1 MNLRNLRL
9 PFICGALVMSSLGA
23 APANAED
30 TVCKVVFAAMTKLA
44 TTPSHTF
51 LTTIRGAQKSGGRLS
66 ESINTGASRYI
77 QVNGKW
83 MASPLTTKEMLAQEE
98 ENRRNSKELHC
109 SYLRDEV
116 IAGESTAVYVSHS
129 KSEFAVS
136 DARVWI
142 SKRTGLPLKQEID
155 LSSDGQQSATHY
167 ASRYVYDGIR
177 APDGVK
183 P

>member
-9 PFICGALVMSSLGA
+9 PFICGAMVMSSLGA

-30 TVCKVVFAAMTKLA
+30 AVCKVVFAAMTKLA

-51 LTTIRGAQKSGGRLS
+51 LTSTTGAQKSTVRLS
-66 ESINTGASRYI
+66 ESVNTGTTRYI

-83 MASPLTTKEMLAQEE
+83 MASPLTTKAMLAQEE

-116 IAGESTAVYVSHS
+116 IAGESTAVYASHS
-129 KSEFAVS
+129 KSEFGVS

-142 SKRTGLPLKQEID
+142 SKRTGLLLKEEID
-155 LSSDGQQSATHY
+155 LSSDDQQDVTHY
-167 ASRYVYDGIR
+167 ASRFVYDGIR